1 MSTEPETPET
11 EEEAGAYEPQAAG
24 LSEDDCLI
32 FDRAEFEQDFNCY
45 AVMFRGGQLWALDKE
60 SRQWVDCAKPL
71 KGDKAPAKFKSVQ

>member
-1 MSTEPETPET
+1 MSTDPETPET